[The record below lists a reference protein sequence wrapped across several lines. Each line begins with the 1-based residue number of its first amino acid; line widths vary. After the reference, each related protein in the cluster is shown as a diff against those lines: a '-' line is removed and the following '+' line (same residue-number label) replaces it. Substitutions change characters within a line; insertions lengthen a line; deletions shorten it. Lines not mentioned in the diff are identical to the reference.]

1 MLTNRRGESLN
12 TEKPEVQGN
21 MSVRIQ
27 TQILLRG
34 AWRSQNTEHFCSLSG
49 KIIGGRRM
57 MASKL
62 NCRSQSLPCSCA
74 PAFPCVPGQREEML
88 VVQDGGREGQQENS
102 PSAASPVPGLW
113 VLLGRTTALPLPLI
127 LLSPS
132 SVPPA
137 QRRWECAKRL
147 MVCADL
153 QMNLHEFAYISLS
166 VCIHSLRCL

>member
-12 TEKPEVQGN
+12 TEKLEVQGN

-88 VVQDGGREGQQENS
+88 VVQDGEGGKGSRKTAPVQPA
-102 PSAASPVPGLW
+102 PSQGCGSCWEGPQHFHC
-113 VLLGRTTALPLPLI
+113 
-127 LLSPS
+127 PS
-132 SVPPA
+132 FYSVPP
-137 QRRWECAKRL
+137 Q
-147 MVCADL
+147 
-153 QMNLHEFAYISLS
+153 
-166 VCIHSLRCL
+166 SLRHRDAGNVPRD